1 MLGVMDSLLFDWQAR
16 RYVETHLNFY
26 ILNLL
31 CFPRDTDVNVGA
43 VASRAA
49 RLSCIDERFADFA
62 KECGVACGRLPEEE
76 RATLRAEIDAFVARG
91 YGLEA
96 ADLEVIFE
104 DFTLKA
110 VSKDYR
116 ELVRQKFAEVAS

>member
-1 MLGVMDSLLFDWQAR
+1 M
-16 RYVETHLNFY
+16 
-26 ILNLL
+26 
-31 CFPRDTDVNVGA
+31 
-43 VASRAA
+43 
-49 RLSCIDERFADFA
+49 
-62 KECGVACGRLPEEE
+62 ACGRLPEEE

-110 VSKDYR
+110 VSEDYR

>member
-1 MLGVMDSLLFDWQAR
+1 MLGVMDSLPFNWQAR

-26 ILNLL
+26 VLNLL

-43 VASRAA
+43 VARRAA

-76 RATLRAEIDAFVARG
+76 RAGWQAL
-91 YGLEA
+91 
-96 ADLEVIFE
+96 
-104 DFTLKA
+104 
-110 VSKDYR
+110 
-116 ELVRQKFAEVAS
+116 